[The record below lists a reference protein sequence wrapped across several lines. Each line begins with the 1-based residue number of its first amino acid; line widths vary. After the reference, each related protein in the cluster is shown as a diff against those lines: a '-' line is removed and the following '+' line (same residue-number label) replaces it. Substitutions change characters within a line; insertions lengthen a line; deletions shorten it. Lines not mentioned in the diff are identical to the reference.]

1 MQGITSSRHGNCPSN
16 FRIHNTKI
24 MKEIG
29 FSDKQMESREF
40 VKRAENASYK
50 VGVFSKEDKFVV
62 LHWKLSNNGYKEGFT
77 NYKTYERYWWRK
89 EN

>member
-1 MQGITSSRHGNCPSN
+1 MQGITESKHGNCPSN

-29 FSDKQMESREF
+29 FSDKQMESKEF
-40 VKRAENASYK
+40 VKRAKKAGYK
-50 VGVFSKEDKFVV
+50 IGIFTKDDGFFT
-62 LHWKLSNNGYKEGFT
+62 LHWKLANNGYEAGFT
-77 NYKTYERYWWRK
+77 NYKTYGKHWWER